1 MKKVFIDTN
10 VLIYAYSED
19 EPNKSKLANKIIFS
33 NKSIISTQVINE
45 LSNILYK
52 KFNLTAPLILKLI
65 DELEENL
72 EIVNFSI
79 NTIKLAHN
87 IKEKYKYSYYDSLII
102 ATALENNCL
111 ILYSED
117 MQHNQTIENQLKIIN
132 PFKK

>member
-33 NKSIISTQVINE
+33 NESVISIQVINE

-65 DELEENL
+65 NELEENL
-72 EIVNFSI
+72 EIVDFNI
-79 NTIKLAHN
+79 NTIKSAHN
-87 IKEKYKYSYYDSLII
+87 IKESYRYSYYDSLII